1 MEVTFL
7 SMLFFFVHVSLE
19 PLVGD
24 LQHLLPLAGS
34 YFHCIQVFET
44 SWRND
49 LIACFSLN
57 FLCTSG
63 TRTDSGPTDGDNDE
77 GEDDEHVH
85 HLLDTGEERLG
96 TTPGH
101 HFSCLSRLDPN
112 HNQRRVSLAGR
123 GTTTAF
129 ATFVNS
135 KRWCNLWQYRPSR
148 AALRDWLPSPFSS
161 KSHVPA
167 AQSTFLIFCWM
178 LWILF

>member
-77 GEDDEHVH
+77 GDDDEHVH

-101 HFSCLSRLDPN
+101 HFFFLIFESTVPPPPPETSIT
-112 HNQRRVSLAGR
+112 G
-123 GTTTAF
+123 GTTTAL
-129 ATFVNS
+129 ATFTNS
-135 KRWCNLWQYRPSR
+135 KRWCNFGNTTHPNSLIQSHPS
-148 AALRDWLPSPFSS
+148 AATLGD
-161 KSHVPA
+161 
-167 AQSTFLIFCWM
+167 
-178 LWILF
+178 